1 LAAGRLAIPANGAQV
16 QRSDAV
22 NHRTFAARFG
32 RKAFTVRHVL
42 ANEIGILRRIL
53 YAIFELHE
61 TKEDRETIPFVA
73 GFGGTFT
80 DGIEREIMQRNRLYK
95 L

>member
-1 LAAGRLAIPANGAQV
+1 VTYP
-16 QRSDAV
+16 V
-22 NHRTFAARFG
+22 NRETFASRFS
-32 RKAFTVRHVL
+32 RKAFTVRHVV

-53 YAIFELHE
+53 CVIFELHE
-61 TKEDRETIPFVA
+61 TKADREIIPFVA

-80 DGIEREIMQRNRLYK
+80 DGIEREIMQRTSNRLYK